1 MSDTVDSDFCN
12 FFPENAECQ
21 IEPEPEQAGGSG
33 ADEGEGGVKLDHGE
47 YNPLMGNLVYLAVT
61 FFSTYEAYFKLFRFH
76 NDSDYS
82 DGEIMGTNLWLYSTK
97 VQLYTNFTVM
107 FALLGTQLG
116 SMLGYSEINLQ
127 AWAYLGIAEVVI
139 SALVYMVRLYIWNR
153 GYNIS
158 QSADESVAA

>member
-21 IEPEPEQAGGSG
+21 IEPEPEQAGGSAAEG
-33 ADEGEGGVKLDHGE
+33 GEGGVKLDHGE

-76 NDSDYS
+76 DDSDYS
-82 DGEIMGTNLWLYSTK
+82 NGEIMGTNLWLYSTK

-116 SMLGYSEINLQ
+116 SMLGYSDINLQ

-158 QSADESVAA
+158 QSADESATA

>member
-21 IEPEPEQAGGSG
+21 IEPEPEQAEGSAAEG
-33 ADEGEGGVKLDHGE
+33 GEGGVKLDHGE

-76 NDSDYS
+76 DDSDYS
-82 DGEIMGTNLWLYSTK
+82 NGEIMGTNLWLYSTK

-116 SMLGYSEINLQ
+116 SMLGYSDINL
-127 AWAYLGIAEVVI
+127 
-139 SALVYMVRLYIWNR
+139 
-153 GYNIS
+153 
-158 QSADESVAA
+158 